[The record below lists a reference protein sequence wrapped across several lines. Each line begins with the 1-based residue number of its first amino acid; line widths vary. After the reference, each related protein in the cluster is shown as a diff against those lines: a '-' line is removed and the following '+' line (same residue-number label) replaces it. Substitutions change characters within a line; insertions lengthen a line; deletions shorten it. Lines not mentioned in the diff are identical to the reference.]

1 MDSAFRR
8 DSEKFNP
15 KYSIPE
21 FSLCR
26 EKIIKPFNP
35 EMLNN
40 EKFMEEFKK
49 TEEGK
54 KLLKEGVVLSHIC
67 PLMYMN
73 NPKCGTMPVIT
84 CSNKLRTYTSARFY
98 KEDEL
103 LEIITGGD
111 K

>member
-1 MDSAFRR
+1 MESMEMDSEFRR
-8 DSEKFNP
+8 DSERFNP

-35 EMLNN
+35 KMLDN

-49 TEEGK
+49 SKTYILYKIKTWDDERKIIIRILSYLEDLPSDH
-54 KLLKEGVVLSHIC
+54 KLF
-67 PLMYMN
+67 
-73 NPKCGTMPVIT
+73 
-84 CSNKLRTYTSARFY
+84 ARL
-98 KEDEL
+98 DEL
-103 LEIITGGD
+103 NFYITLAEAGFLYE